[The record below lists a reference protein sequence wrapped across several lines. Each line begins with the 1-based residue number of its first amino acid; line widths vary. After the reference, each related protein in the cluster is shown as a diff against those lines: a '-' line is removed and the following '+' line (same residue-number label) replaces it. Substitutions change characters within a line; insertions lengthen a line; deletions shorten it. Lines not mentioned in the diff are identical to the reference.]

1 MARIADEEISTRMI
15 ARIPTKHSCKAHAP
29 PPINESFNPIKKDT
43 MISKLIILAAAIAA
57 LPIAAHAGG
66 CGSCGSH
73 SSKSVAKKSDIVD
86 TAVAAGQFKTLVA
99 AVQAAD
105 LVDTLKGDG
114 PYTVFAPTDEA
125 FASLPDGTVESLL
138 KPENKDKLVAIL
150 AYHVVPAKVMAKD
163 VKPME
168 APTVN
173 GQTATIQIADGRVM
187 IEGATVVATDIESSN
202 GVIHVIDKVILPAS

>member
-1 MARIADEEISTRMI
+1 
-15 ARIPTKHSCKAHAP
+15 
-29 PPINESFNPIKKDT
+29 